1 MTIKF
6 AQSTGGFYDTTI
18 HGNNIPPDAVEI
30 TAEQHSALLEGQSY
44 GKIISADENGYPILI
59 DLAPPS
65 ESDLAKKQI
74 AEIEASITDRRLR
87 EAMLSTTGKS
97 WLADRDAEIA
107 ALRAKII

>member
-1 MTIKF
+1 MFYSK
-6 AQSTGGFYDTTI
+6 STRGFYSREI
-18 HGNNIPPDAVEI
+18 HCDKIPSDAIEI
-30 TAEQHSALLEGQSY
+30 TTEQYSALLEGQSY

-107 ALRAKII
+107 ALRAKIV

>member
-1 MTIKF
+1 MF
-6 AQSTGGFYDTTI
+6 YSAQTGGFYDRAI
-18 HGNNIPPDAVEI
+18 HGYNIPPDAVEI

-44 GKIISADENGYPILI
+44 GKIISADENGYPILV
-59 DLAPPS
+59 DPSPPS

-97 WLADRDAEIA
+97 WLAERDAEIA

>member
-1 MTIKF
+1 MFYSKQT
-6 AQSTGGFYDTTI
+6 SGFYDTAI
-18 HGNNIPPDAVEI
+18 HGDNIPSDAVEI

-65 ESDLAKKQI
+65 ESDIAKRQI

-97 WLADRDAEIA
+97 WLSDRDAEIA
-107 ALRAKII
+107 ALRAKIV